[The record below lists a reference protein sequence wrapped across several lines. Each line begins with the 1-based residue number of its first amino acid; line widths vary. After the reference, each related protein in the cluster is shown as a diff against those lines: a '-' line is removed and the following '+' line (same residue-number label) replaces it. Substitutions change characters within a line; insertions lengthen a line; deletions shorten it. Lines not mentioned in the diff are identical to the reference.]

1 MFNISK
7 NPSKLGFSVRP
18 VFQIAVHESD
28 RFILDKIKKYF
39 NDVGSITKVKLY
51 YYYKVESF
59 KDMRS
64 VIIPPFEKYPLLSIN
79 KSKSFFLLKSCVELI
94 SINRKDLTEDQLL
107 KILKYKASFKQGL
120 NAKVFETYKD
130 IEPISDKEIPKPV
143 YKKINPYWISGFTA
157 GDGSFGA
164 YWHHGGYRPSFRI
177 SQDKVDELL
186 LMDISE
192 FFGCGGI
199 TRSSTGMRD
208 FYIRNIYQLNR
219 IIIPFFNKYKLC
231 TSKEIDFNNFCEIL
245 EIINK
250 KGNNDTTK
258 EKIKL
263 LTLKMNNY
271 RRKIS

>member
-7 NPSKLGFSVRP
+7 NPPKLGFSVRP

-143 YKKINPYWISGFTA
+143 YKKINPY
-157 GDGSFGA
+157 
-164 YWHHGGYRPSFRI
+164 
-177 SQDKVDELL
+177 
-186 LMDISE
+186 
-192 FFGCGGI
+192 
-199 TRSSTGMRD
+199 
-208 FYIRNIYQLNR
+208 
-219 IIIPFFNKYKLC
+219 
-231 TSKEIDFNNFCEIL
+231 
-245 EIINK
+245 
-250 KGNNDTTK
+250 
-258 EKIKL
+258 
-263 LTLKMNNY
+263 
-271 RRKIS
+271 